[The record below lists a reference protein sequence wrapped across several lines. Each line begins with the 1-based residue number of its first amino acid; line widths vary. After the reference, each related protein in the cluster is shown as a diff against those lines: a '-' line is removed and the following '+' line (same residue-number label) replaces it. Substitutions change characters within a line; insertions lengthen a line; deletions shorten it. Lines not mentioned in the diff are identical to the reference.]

1 MKKIIFMAMLM
12 ISYVAFAQQ
21 EKNHFIG
28 RCGLGVI
35 CFYNNSG
42 ISMLKYDK
50 YEFSGGFGDVYIG
63 METKKGKEIM
73 LNTFSSCMNMN
84 YSEQIDETNYVMGIG
99 LHIGQM
105 YNISHNIS
113 AGLFLGCGM
122 LISDAQIHYMD
133 KDYNVDER
141 LGTYVKFNL
150 ALEYNINNKSAF
162 GLNFGN
168 LDGTMKKKNLPT
180 EFSSLQANHT
190 NNIFSYSVSMFLKF
204 RL

>member
-1 MKKIIFMAMLM
+1 MAMLM
-12 ISYVAFAQQ
+12 VSYVAFAQQ

-28 RCGLGVI
+28 RVSFGVNTI
-35 CFYNNSG
+35 YNNSG

-50 YEFSGGFGDVYIG
+50 DKFSGGFGDVYIG
-63 METKKGKEIM
+63 METKKGEEIM
-73 LNTFSSCMNMN
+73 LNMFSSRMNMN

-113 AGLFLGCGM
+113 AGFFLGGGM
-122 LISDAQIHYMD
+122 LISDSQIHYMD
-133 KDYNVDER
+133 NDYNVDER
-141 LGTYVKFNL
+141 LGAYVKFNL

-162 GLNFGN
+162 GLNFGY
-168 LDGTMKKKNLPT
+168 LDGGLKDKDLPT